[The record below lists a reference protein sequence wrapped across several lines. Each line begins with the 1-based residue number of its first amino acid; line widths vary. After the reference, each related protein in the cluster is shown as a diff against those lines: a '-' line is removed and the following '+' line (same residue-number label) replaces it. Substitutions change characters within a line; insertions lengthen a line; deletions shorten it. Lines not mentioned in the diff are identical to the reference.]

1 MQGVEYKIE
10 RAIKARSAGSL
21 LFPDDFA
28 GKVSADSIRK
38 ALQTLKDNGL
48 ISF

>member
-10 RAIKARSAGSL
+10 RAIKARAAGSL
-21 LFPDDFA
+21 LFPDDFD
-28 GKVSADSIRK
+28 GKGLADSIRK

-48 ISF
+48 IK